1 MTQQRTWGITAIA
14 TAILAIAIAIVALTA
29 PTTNGAFQTS
39 AAVLAFITGAA
50 VAIERAIETG
60 WTVVGGIKGSYWPLN
75 VVGNQVDTMVTNLDA
90 ALQPLYQRAA
100 AAVTTLSQ
108 ADTWSQQQIDSAT
121 AEIEKFKQRFAELQ
135 ALAPDNQRIQLLVAA
150 AAQNVAYIE
159 QKYKDHI
166 ADFTSARGVAD
177 EAINGLQ
184 NFVASFKD
192 NPGRRLI
199 SLYLGVI
206 VGLVVAGLMGLDL
219 IQATLQIPPD
229 KLTHPQLDVV
239 LTGVVL
245 GLGSSPT
252 HEVIRA
258 IQEYKKNRKGE
269 NVSKP
274 DEPDRVGP

>member
-1 MTQQRTWGITAIA
+1 MTQKYTWVITGIA
-14 TAILAIAIAIVALTA
+14 TAILAIVIVIVALVA

-39 AAVLAFITGAA
+39 AATLAFITGAA
-50 VAIERAIETG
+50 VAIERAIEAG

-75 VVGNQVDTMVTNLDA
+75 VVGNQVNTLVTNLDT
-90 ALQPLYQRAA
+90 ALQPYYQGATD
-100 AAVTTLSQ
+100 AVETLSKAGQ
-108 ADTWSQQQIDSAT
+108 WSQEQITSAT
-121 AEIEKFKQRFAELQ
+121 TEIEQFKQRFRDLK

-159 QKYKDHI
+159 QKYQAHI
-166 ADFTSARGVAD
+166 ADFTRVRGIAD

-199 SLYLGVI
+199 GLYVGVV

-219 IQATLQIPPD
+219 IQATLQIPPE
-229 KLTHPQLDVV
+229 KLTHPRLDIV
-239 LTGVVL
+239 LTGAVL

-258 IQEYKKNRKGE
+258 IQEYKKNRKGD
-269 NVSKP
+269 NVAKP
-274 DEPDRVGP
+274 DEPDRAGQ